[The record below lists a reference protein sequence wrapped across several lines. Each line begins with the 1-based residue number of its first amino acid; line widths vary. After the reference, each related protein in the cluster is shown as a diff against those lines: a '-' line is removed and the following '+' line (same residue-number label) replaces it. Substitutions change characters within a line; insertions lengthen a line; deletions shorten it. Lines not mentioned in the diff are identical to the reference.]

1 MVQNEY
7 EVISHNNTHFHLFL
21 VNLVYRTPH
30 IHKDYEIC
38 LILEGALTLITPESV
53 MSLEKNDLFIIN
65 PFQSHE
71 IKAES
76 PVPILSLQV
85 SPSFFVSYYPQ
96 MEHMEFDVIALEH
109 RKIASDCRRLREYLL
124 SMTNAYYQ
132 KEEYHALKCA
142 AIINLLFHALL
153 SSQKHHV
160 IPEKEW
166 QASVTRR
173 RRMRKI
179 LQYIDN
185 HYTEKL
191 LLSDIAKQENLDLY
205 YLSHFFKECFGI
217 SFQDY
222 LTRTRCE
229 QARQL
234 LILTDYSL
242 LDISISCGFS
252 DPKYFT
258 SGFRKQYGCTPKE
271 YRKNFSCSVSE
282 QKQASMLTAQ
292 KFISEEEGLALLKR
306 YL

>member
-7 EVISHNNTHFHLFL
+7 EVISHNNRNFHLFL

-38 LILEGALTLITPESV
+38 LILEGSLTLITPESV
-53 MSLEKNDLFIIN
+53 LSLDKNDIFIIN

-71 IKAES
+71 IKAGA
-76 PVPILSLQV
+76 PVLILSLQV
-85 SPSFFVSYYPQ
+85 SPSFFASYYPQ
-96 MEHMEFDVIALEH
+96 MEHMEFDVIALKHSEA
-109 RKIASDCRRLREYLL
+109 ASDCQLPGRYLL
-124 SMTNAYYQ
+124 FMANAFYQ

-142 AIINLLFHALL
+142 AAINLLFQALL
-153 SSQKHHV
+153 STQKHHV
-160 IPEKEW
+160 ISEKEW

-217 SFQDY
+217 TFQDY

-242 LDISISCGFS
+242 LDISINCGFS
-252 DPKYFT
+252 DPKYLT
-258 SGFRKQYGCTPKE
+258 NGFRKQYGCSPKE
-271 YRKNFSCSVSE
+271 YRQNFSRSVSE
-282 QKQASMLTAQ
+282 QKQASMLTTQ
-292 KFISEEEGLALLKR
+292 KFISEEDGLTLMKK